1 MNRTAIWLA
10 LLCFLVGP
18 VKAGLAD
25 SHWRQDGAPL
35 DLWATVLQTYVDDE
49 GRVDFAG
56 LAENPEVLLG
66 YLDYVGEI
74 SPESHPERF
83 PNRDSVLA
91 YYINAYN
98 ALAIYNVIDS
108 GIPKSIG
115 GLRKF
120 HFFFLKRLKV
130 GGRQISLYRLEND
143 LIRPLGEER
152 VHFALN
158 CMAVSCP
165 RLPREPFTAARLDQ
179 QLEREAKR
187 FFADQRN
194 LEVQPEKRRVRV
206 AEILDFYTEDFTAKA
221 GSLVA
226 YINRYNDGPIPEDF
240 EIRFFDYDWTVNRQ
254 P

>member
-1 MNRTAIWLA
+1 MNRTAISLA
-10 LLCFLVGP
+10 LLIFLAAP
-18 VKAGLAD
+18 VRAGLAAGD
-25 SHWRQDGAPL
+25 WRQGGAPL

-56 LAENPEVLLG
+56 LAENPEDLLG
-66 YLDYVGEI
+66 DLDFVGEV

-83 PNRDSVLA
+83 PSRDSALA
-91 YYINAYN
+91 HYINAYN

-115 GLRKF
+115 GLRKI
-120 HFFFLKRLKV
+120 HFFFIKRLDF
-130 GGRQISLYRLEND
+130 GGRRISLYHLEHD

-152 VHFALN
+152 IHFALN

-165 RLPREPFTAARLDQ
+165 RLPREPFTAEGLDQ
-179 QLEREAKR
+179 QLEHEARR
-187 FFADQRN
+187 FFAEKRN

-206 AEILDFYTEDFTAKA
+206 AETLDFYTEDFTAKT
-221 GSLVA
+221 GSLIA
-226 YINRYNDGPIPEDF
+226 YINRYYDGPIPEDF
-240 EIRFFDYDWTVNRQ
+240 EVRFFDYDWTVNRQ

>member
-1 MNRTAIWLA
+1 MKLSAISLA
-10 LLCFLVGP
+10 LLIFLAVP
-18 VKAGLAD
+18 VRTALSAGDWPQD
-25 SHWRQDGAPL
+25 SAPL
-35 DLWATVLQTYVDDE
+35 HLWATVLQTYVDDE

-56 LAENPEVLLG
+56 LAENPEALQG
-66 YLDYVGEI
+66 YLDYVGEV

-83 PNRDSVLA
+83 PSRESALA
-91 YYINAYN
+91 HYINAYN

-120 HFFFLKRLKV
+120 HFFFIKRLKF
-130 GGRQISLYRLEND
+130 GGKRISLYHLEND

-165 RLPREPFTAARLDQ
+165 RLPREPFTADGLDQ
-179 QLEREAKR
+179 ELEREAER
-187 FFADQRN
+187 FFAEKRN
-194 LEVQPEKRRVRV
+194 LEVQPEKRRLRV
-206 AEILDFYTEDFTAKA
+206 AEILDFYTEDFTAKS
-221 GSLVA
+221 GTLVA
-226 YINRYNDGPIPEDF
+226 YINRYHDGSIPEDF
-240 EIRFFDYDWTVNRQ
+240 EVRFFDYDWTVNRQ